1 MFLMLCWLSELFCP
15 HSVVQEPLLDATQPP
30 PLPLHS
36 STTFVKLLAN
46 NTSHLPIFSF
56 YLCNYS
62 MWFLFLSALFFC
74 LYYNFKSTT
83 PQIQYSEEKWIF
95 YYVLTFGNQITKR
108 KIKLTISISKSDW
121 FSLRLM
127 KADQDEQ
134 CITSPCC
141 KMLTLWCSEIL
152 SIR

>member
-1 MFLMLCWLSELFCP
+1 MRRNHHHFLFT
-15 HSVVQEPLLDATQPP
+15 HQT
-30 PLPLHS
+30 
-36 STTFVKLLAN
+36 
-46 NTSHLPIFSF
+46 HLPTCLQITRAICQFSHF
-56 YLCNYS
+56 ICVIIPCGSCFCLHY
-62 MWFLFLSALFFC
+62 FFFC

-121 FSLRLM
+121 FSLRLR

-134 CITSPCC
+134 CITSLCC